1 MTYTPETRPFRFALQ
16 VRGAE
21 SGAAWIELAK
31 RAEALGFSVLSLA
44 DHVGEQLWSYG
55 PALAAAATATTT
67 LRISPFVL
75 DNDLRNPVMMAAEA
89 ATLDLVSNGRY
100 ELAIGAGWLVPDYT
114 RSGIPFDPPG
124 VRAARLRE
132 SVHII
137 KSFFADGAFS
147 FSGQHYTIEEL
158 EGLPK
163 SVQKPHPP
171 LLIGA
176 GGPKMLEFAAK
187 EADIVSVIMQSR
199 REGGLDIGDTSAS
212 AYEKKIATL
221 RAAAGERWAQ
231 LEVNALIQVF
241 EVTDRAADRFEQFGN
256 DFEMGS
262 AEEAAN
268 SPHLLIGSMD
278 QIVETMQ
285 ARRERWG
292 ISYYTLRPRYLDV
305 DVMDDLGKLIARLA
319 GK

>member
-1 MTYTPETRPFRFALQ
+1 MAYTPETRPFRFALQ

-21 SGAAWIELAK
+21 NATAWIELAK
-31 RAEALGFSVLSLA
+31 RTEALGFDVLSIA
-44 DHVGEQLWSYG
+44 DHVGEPLWSYA

-75 DNDLRNPVMMAAEA
+75 DNDLRNPVMMATEA

-100 ELAIGAGWLVPDYT
+100 ELALGAGWLLPDYT
-114 RSGIPFDPPG
+114 RTGIPFDPPG
-124 VRAARLRE
+124 VRASRLRE
-132 SVHII
+132 SVQII

-147 FSGQHYTIEEL
+147 FAGKHYTIEEL

-199 REGGLDIGDTSAS
+199 REGGLEIADSSAS
-212 AYEKKIATL
+212 AYEKKIAIL
-221 RAAAGERWAQ
+221 RSSERWEQ
-231 LEVNALIQVF
+231 LEINALIQVF
-241 EVTDRAADRFEQFGN
+241 EVTDHAGERFEQFGA

-268 SPHLLIGSMD
+268 SPHLLIGTMD

-305 DVMDDLGKLIARLA
+305 DVLEDLGKLIARLS

>member
-1 MTYTPETRPFRFALQ
+1 MGYTPETRPFRFALQ

-21 SGAAWIELAK
+21 SGAEWTELAK
-31 RAEALGFSVLSLA
+31 RAESLGFNVLSIA
-44 DHVGEQLWSYG
+44 DHVGEPLWSYA
-55 PALAAAATATTT
+55 PALAAAAAATST
-67 LRISPFVL
+67 LRFTPFVL
-75 DNDLRNPVMMAAEA
+75 DNDLRNPVMMAGEA

-100 ELAIGAGWLVPDYT
+100 ELGLGAGWLVPDYT
-114 RSGIPFDPPG
+114 RTGIPFDPPG
-124 VRAARLRE
+124 VRASRLRE
-132 SVHII
+132 SVQII
-137 KSFFADGAFS
+137 KSFFAEGAFS
-147 FSGQHYTIEEL
+147 FAGKHYTIEDL

-176 GGPKMLEFAAK
+176 GGPKMLEFAAQ

-199 REGGLDIGDTSAS
+199 REGGLEIGDSSAS

-221 RAAAGERWAQ
+221 RSSERWAQ
-231 LEVNALIQVF
+231 LEINALIQVF
-241 EVTDRAADRFEQFGN
+241 EVTDHAAERFEKFGT

-268 SPHLLIGSMD
+268 SPHLLIGTMD

-305 DVMDDLGKLIARLA
+305 DVLEDLGKLIARLS